1 MVVFVETT
9 ESFLQNRLKYALTF
23 LGFNFVQNTPLHMAA
38 EVGQMSAVTLL
49 MAADA
54 KFSLNIDG
62 NLFFD
67 LAIDNKHGE
76 VASAVVKHDR

>member
-1 MVVFVETT
+1 
-9 ESFLQNRLKYALTF
+9 
-23 LGFNFVQNTPLHMAA
+23 MAA

-62 NLFFD
+62 KSFFD
-67 LAIDNKHGE
+67 LAIDSKHGE
-76 VASAVVKHDR
+76 VATAIVKHDR